1 MANSTNPSNLIDNI
15 FESVKNPLAVLARI
29 LLALMFVLAGFDKLT
44 HFEGTVGFIG
54 SAGLPVPE
62 VLAAITLT
70 VEIVGG
76 LALITGIQARL
87 AGFVLAGFTL
97 LASITF
103 HNFWAVPADQAYV
116 QQLLFM
122 KNISVAGGLLLV
134 AALGSGQWKLGK

>member
-1 MANSTNPSNLIDNI
+1 
-15 FESVKNPLAVLARI
+15 
-29 LLALMFVLAGFDKLT
+29 MFVLAGFDKLT

-62 VLAAITLT
+62 LLAAITLT

>member
-1 MANSTNPSNLIDNI
+1 M

>member
-1 MANSTNPSNLIDNI
+1 M
-15 FESVKNPLAVLARI
+15 FESVKNPLAVIARI

-44 HFEGTVGFIG
+44 HFSGTVGFIG

-134 AALGSGQWKLGK
+134 AALGAGQWKLGK

>member
-1 MANSTNPSNLIDNI
+1 MVNSTNSSNFINNI
-15 FESVKNPLAVLARI
+15 FESVKNPLAVIARI

-44 HFEGTVGFIG
+44 HFSGTVGFIG

-134 AALGSGQWKLGK
+134 AALGAGQWKLGK